1 MPTLRRF
8 GFFCLPVLPI
18 LLILLC
24 SLTACT
30 GPSRQKK
37 RVIGLSQCMLG
48 DAWRQAMINDM
59 RIEASNYDN
68 LEIIIKDAAN
78 NNETQIRQIRELIR
92 QKVDVLIISPYQ
104 SAPITAVA
112 EEAYRAGIPTII
124 TDRKVNTD
132 LYTTFVG
139 ANNYEIG
146 LAAGGYAA
154 HYLPPR
160 AVILE
165 IWGLAETS
173 PAQERHQGFVD
184 ALLTRSDLVYRKI
197 EGQWLYDTARVQLQ
211 KLERPEEID
220 FVYSHND
227 MMAIAAREYFMAWD
241 SVRGKT
247 LKIIGV
253 DAVPGAGLEAVE
265 DGRIDASFMY
275 PTGGEQVVRTAMQM
289 LSGEPVERFIPLRT
303 ARVDRPTARTLL
315 LQAGQLQNY
324 KQRIE
329 AQRRRID
336 TLAGRFHFLTS
347 SLWVITLLMIGFIL
361 LSVYVFHI
369 NRKIRQANATLRETN
384 RKEEEQRRK
393 LISLNAE
400 IKEVTAQKLQ
410 FFTNVSHEVRTPLTL
425 ILAPLDRLVGL
436 LQDSPYLS
444 DLLLIRK
451 NADRL
456 LRVINQIL
464 DFRKVENREE
474 KLKIGEADLVAFVA
488 EVKSYFDSMAR
499 VRQIAYT
506 FEAGSKQ
513 VFVWFDADLME
524 KVFVN
529 LLSNAFKFTPEG
541 GTIGISLSE
550 EADEVCIRVRDTGC
564 GIKPENLPYLF
575 HRFYTEDR
583 AGGTGIGL
591 HLVDEYIRMHG
602 GRISVESRVGEGTV
616 FTVCLRKGKTHFSA
630 TSVAEMPVSPLV
642 YEASTLDDREE
653 RALLAATYPYTVLVV
668 EDDDEVRAYLEKE
681 LSGNFRILTA
691 SNGKVALM
699 VVEEEDVS
707 LVLSDVMMPEMN
719 GFELC
724 RTLKTNLASS
734 HIPVVLLTALSDER
748 QRMYGLSGG
757 ADGYIQK
764 PFRVDYVKLQ
774 LIRLLEERRKLREQ
788 VVRKLQENSL
798 WLPEPE
804 KIENIDDVFLRKF
817 IARIEEVYADSDY
830 NVEKLSDTLGLSRGH
845 LHRKIKELTGTTP
858 VDFLRNYRLGKAAEL
873 LRQKNFSISEVAYR
887 TGFTSPA
894 YFSKCF
900 KAAYGVTPTEF
911 Q

>member
-1 MPTLRRF
+1 MPALRRF
-8 GFFCLPVLPI
+8 CLFCL
-18 LLILLC
+18 LLCLC
-24 SLTACT
+24 SLVACT
-30 GPSRQKK
+30 GNSRQKK

-68 LEIIIKDAAN
+68 LEIIIKDAGN

-92 QKVDVLIISPYQ
+92 RRVDVLIISPYQ

-124 TDRKVNTD
+124 TDRKVDTD

-146 LAAGGYAA
+146 EAAGTYASGYLA
-154 HYLPPR
+154 PG

-184 ALLTRSDLVYRKI
+184 QLLRRDDLVYRKI

-211 KLERPEEID
+211 KLAHPEEID

-227 MMAIAAREYFMAWD
+227 MMAIAAREYFTAWD
-241 SVRGKT
+241 SVRGKS

-275 PTGGEQVVRTAMQM
+275 PTGGEPIVRTAMQI
-289 LSGEPVERFIPLRT
+289 LEGRPVDRFIPLST
-303 ARVDRPTARTLL
+303 ARVDQPTARTLL

-329 AQRRRID
+329 AQRERID
-336 TLAGRFHFLTS
+336 NLAGRFHFLTS

-361 LSVYVFHI
+361 LSAYVVYI
-369 NRKIRQANATLRETN
+369 NRKIRLANAALRETN

-436 LQDSPYLS
+436 LHDSPYLA
-444 DLLLIRK
+444 DLELIRK
-451 NADRL
+451 NAGRL

-464 DFRKVENREE
+464 DFRKVENNQE
-474 KLKIGEADLVAFVA
+474 KLKIRQADLAAFTA
-488 EVKSYFDSMAR
+488 EVKSYFDSMAN
-499 VRQIAYT
+499 VRQITYT
-506 FEAGSKQ
+506 FQAACAPLP
-513 VFVWFDADLME
+513 VWFDPDLME
-524 KVFVN
+524 KVLVN
-529 LLSNAFKFTPEG
+529 LLSNAFKFTAEG
-541 GTIGISLSE
+541 GAVGISVTE
-550 EADEVCIRVRDTGC
+550 EEGKACIRVKDNGC
-564 GIKPENLPYLF
+564 GIKPESLPYLF
-575 HRFYTEDR
+575 DRFYTENR
-583 AGGTGIGL
+583 SVGTGIGL
-591 HLVDEYIRMHG
+591 HLASAYIRMHG
-602 GRISVESRVGEGTV
+602 GEITVESRPGEGTV
-616 FTVCLRKGKTHFSA
+616 FTVRLLKGKAHFA
-630 TSVAEMPVSPLV
+630 GGMITELPVSPLV
-642 YEASTLDDREE
+642 YEASTLDDTEE
-653 RALLAATYPYTVLVV
+653 KALLSATYPYTVLVV

-681 LSGNFRILTA
+681 LRGNFRVLTA
-691 SNGKVALM
+691 ANGKTAQKI
-699 VVEEEDVS
+699 VEAEDVS

-724 RTLKTNLASS
+724 RALKTDLASS
-734 HIPVVLLTALSDER
+734 HIPVILLTALSDER
-748 QRMYGLSGG
+748 QKMYGLSGG

-764 PFRVDYVKLQ
+764 PFQVNYVKLRI
-774 LIRLLEERRKLREQ
+774 IRLLEERRRLREQ
-788 VVRKLQENSL
+788 LLQKLQENSL
-798 WLPEPE
+798 LLAEPG
-804 KIENIDDVFLRKF
+804 KVENIDDVFLGKF
-817 IARIEEVYADSDY
+817 MAQIEAVYADSDY
-830 NVEKLSDTLGLSRGH
+830 NVEKLSETLGLSRGH
-845 LHRKIKELTGTTP
+845 LHRKIKELTGISP
-858 VDFLRNYRLGKAAEL
+858 VDFLRNYRLGKAARL
-873 LRQKNFSISEVAYR
+873 LRQKKFTISEVAYQ

-900 KAAYGVTPTEF
+900 KAVYHITPTEF

>member
-1 MPTLRRF
+1 MPILRRF
-8 GFFCLPVLPI
+8 GYFCLPI
-18 LLILLC
+18 LLILMC

-30 GPSRQKK
+30 GQSRQKK

-68 LEIIIKDAAN
+68 LEIIIKDAGN
-78 NNETQIRQIRELIR
+78 TNETQIRQIRELIR

-154 HYLPPR
+154 QYLPPR

-184 ALLTRSDLVYRKI
+184 ALLTRGDLVYRKI

-227 MMAIAAREYFMAWD
+227 MMAIAAREYFMTWD
-241 SVRGKT
+241 SVRGKA

-275 PTGGEQVVRTAMQM
+275 PTGGEQVVRTAMQI
-289 LSGEPVERFIPLRT
+289 LSGAAVERFIPLRT

-315 LQAGQLQNY
+315 LQAGQLQDY

-329 AQRRRID
+329 AQRQRID
-336 TLAGRFHFLTS
+336 GLTGRFHFLTS
-347 SLWVITLLMIGFIL
+347 SLWVITLLMLAFIL

-369 NRKIRQANATLRETN
+369 NRKIRQTNATLRETN

-436 LQDSPYLS
+436 LQDSPYLP

-464 DFRKVENREE
+464 DFRKVENSEE
-474 KLKIGEADLVAFVA
+474 KLKISEADLVAFAA

-506 FEAGSKQ
+506 FEAGVKQ
-513 VFVWFDADLME
+513 AFVWFDADLME
-524 KVFVN
+524 KVLVN

-541 GTIGISLSE
+541 GTIGLSLSD
-550 EADEVCIRVRDTGC
+550 EAEEVCIRVKDTGC

-583 AGGTGIGL
+583 LGGTGIGL

-602 GRISVESRVGEGTV
+602 GRISVQSRVGEGTV
-616 FTVCLRKGKTHFSA
+616 FTVCLRKGKSHFSA
-630 TSVAEMPVSPLV
+630 GAVAEMPVSPLV
-642 YEASTLDDREE
+642 YEASTLDDREAK
-653 RALLAATYPYTVLVV
+653 ALLSATYPYTVLVV

-691 SNGKVALM
+691 PNGKLALA

-724 RTLKTNLASS
+724 RTLKTNLTSS

-764 PFRVDYVKLQ
+764 PFRVDYVKLH

-788 VVRKLQENSL
+788 VLRKLQENSL

-873 LRQKNFSISEVAYR
+873 LRGRKFTISEVAYR

>member
-1 MPTLRRF
+1 MPILRRF
-8 GFFCLPVLPI
+8 GYFCLPI

-30 GPSRQKK
+30 GQSRQKK

-68 LEIIIKDAAN
+68 LEIIIKDAGN
-78 NNETQIRQIRELIR
+78 TNETQIRQIRELIR

-146 LAAGGYAA
+146 LAAGGYATQ
-154 HYLPPR
+154 YLPPR

-184 ALLTRSDLVYRKI
+184 ALLTRGDLVYRKI

-241 SVRGKT
+241 SVRGKA

-275 PTGGEQVVRTAMQM
+275 PTGGEQVVRTAMQI
-289 LSGEPVERFIPLRT
+289 LSGGAVERFIPLRT

-329 AQRRRID
+329 AQRQRID
-336 TLAGRFHFLTS
+336 GLAGRFHFLTS
-347 SLWVITLLMIGFIL
+347 SLWVITLLMLAFIL

-369 NRKIRQANATLRETN
+369 NRKIRQTNATLRETN

-436 LQDSPYLS
+436 LQDSPYLP

-464 DFRKVENREE
+464 DFRKVENSEE
-474 KLKIGEADLVAFVA
+474 KLKISEADLVAFAA

-506 FEAGSKQ
+506 FEAGVKQ
-513 VFVWFDADLME
+513 AFVWFDADLME
-524 KVFVN
+524 KVLVN

-541 GTIGISLSE
+541 GTIGLSLSD
-550 EADEVCIRVRDTGC
+550 EAEEVCIRVKDTGC

-583 AGGTGIGL
+583 LGGTGIGL

-602 GRISVESRVGEGTV
+602 GRISVQSRVGEGTV
-616 FTVCLRKGKTHFSA
+616 FTVCLRKGKSHFSA
-630 TSVAEMPVSPLV
+630 GAVAEMPVSPLV
-642 YEASTLDDREE
+642 YEASTLDDREAK
-653 RALLAATYPYTVLVV
+653 ALLSATYPYTVLVV

-691 SNGKVALM
+691 PNGKLALA

-724 RTLKTNLASS
+724 RTLKTNLTSS

-764 PFRVDYVKLQ
+764 PFRVDYVKLH

-788 VVRKLQENSL
+788 VLRKLQENSL

-873 LRQKNFSISEVAYR
+873 LRGRKFTISEVAYR

>member
-1 MPTLRRF
+1 
-8 GFFCLPVLPI
+8 
-18 LLILLC
+18 
-24 SLTACT
+24 
-30 GPSRQKK
+30 
-37 RVIGLSQCMLG
+37 
-48 DAWRQAMINDM
+48 MINDM

-68 LEIIIKDAAN
+68 LEIIIKDAGN
-78 NNETQIRQIRELIR
+78 TNETQIRQIRELIR

-154 HYLPPR
+154 QYLPPR

-184 ALLTRSDLVYRKI
+184 ALLTRGDLVYRKI

-241 SVRGKT
+241 SVRGKA

-275 PTGGEQVVRTAMQM
+275 PTGGEQVVRTAMQI
-289 LSGEPVERFIPLRT
+289 LSGGAVDRFIPLRT

-329 AQRRRID
+329 AQRQRID
-336 TLAGRFHFLTS
+336 GLAGRFHFLTS
-347 SLWVITLLMIGFIL
+347 SLWVITLLMLAFIL

-369 NRKIRQANATLRETN
+369 NRKIRQTNATLRETN

-436 LQDSPYLS
+436 LQDSPYLP

-464 DFRKVENREE
+464 DFRKVENSEE
-474 KLKIGEADLVAFVA
+474 KLKISEADLVAFAA

-506 FEAGSKQ
+506 FEAGVKQ
-513 VFVWFDADLME
+513 AFVWFDADLME
-524 KVFVN
+524 KVLVN

-541 GTIGISLSE
+541 GTIGLSVSD
-550 EADEVCIRVRDTGC
+550 EAEEVCIRVKDTGC

-583 AGGTGIGL
+583 LGGTGIGL

-602 GRISVESRVGEGTV
+602 GRISVQSRVGEGTV
-616 FTVCLRKGKTHFSA
+616 FTVCLRKGKSHFSA
-630 TSVAEMPVSPLV
+630 GAVAEMPVSPLV
-642 YEASTLDDREE
+642 YEASTLDDREAK
-653 RALLAATYPYTVLVV
+653 ALLSATYPYTVLVV

-691 SNGKVALM
+691 PNGKLALA

-724 RTLKTNLASS
+724 RTLKTNLTSS

-764 PFRVDYVKLQ
+764 PFRVDYVKLH

-788 VVRKLQENSL
+788 VLRKLQENSL

-873 LRQKNFSISEVAYR
+873 LRGRKFTISEVAYR

>member
-1 MPTLRRF
+1 MSVSRLLRL
-8 GFFCLPVLPI
+8 FCW
-18 LLILLC
+18 LLLLGGLVAC
-24 SLTACT
+24 S
-30 GPSRQKK
+30 GKPGQKK

-68 LEIIIKDAAN
+68 LEIIIEDAGN
-78 NNETQIRQIRELIR
+78 DNETQIRQIRELIR
-92 QKVDVLIISPYQ
+92 KKVDVLIISPYQ

-146 LAAGGYAA
+146 KAAGTYAA
-154 HYLPPR
+154 RFLPSR

-184 ALLTRSDLVYRKI
+184 VLLRRDDLIYRKI
-197 EGQWLYDTARVQLQ
+197 DGQWLYDTARVQLQ
-211 KLERPEEID
+211 KLKHPEEID

-227 MMAIAAREYFMAWD
+227 MMAIAAREHFMAWD
-241 SVRGKT
+241 SVRGRQ

-253 DAVPGAGLEAVE
+253 DAVAGAGLEAVE

-275 PTGGEQVVRTAMQM
+275 PTGGEQVVRTAMQI
-289 LSGEPVERFIPLRT
+289 LDGQPVDRFIPLRT
-303 ARVDRPTARTLL
+303 APVDRQAARTLL

-329 AQRRRID
+329 AQRQRID
-336 TLAGRFHFLTS
+336 GLAGRFHFLTS
-347 SLWVITLLMIGFIL
+347 SLWVITLLMVGFIL
-361 LSVYVFHI
+361 LSLYVFHI
-369 NRKIRQANATLRETN
+369 NRKIRLANATLRETN

-425 ILAPLDRLVGL
+425 ILAPLDRLAGL
-436 LQDSPYLS
+436 LQDSPYFS
-444 DLLLIRK
+444 DLELIRK

-464 DFRKVENREE
+464 DFRKVENNQE
-474 KLKIGEADLVAFVA
+474 KLKIREVDLVAFTG
-488 EVKSYFDSMAR
+488 EVKSYFESMAK

-506 FEAGSKQ
+506 FVSAPKQ
-513 VFVWFDADLME
+513 VPVWFDPDLIE
-524 KVFVN
+524 KVLVN

-541 GTIGISLSE
+541 GAIDISLAE
-550 EADEVCIRVRDTGC
+550 ETDKVCIRVKDTGC

-575 HRFYTEDR
+575 NRFYTENR
-583 AGGTGIGL
+583 SVGTGIGL
-591 HLVDEYIRMHG
+591 HLVQEYVRMHG
-602 GRISVESRVGEGTV
+602 GGITVESRVGEGTV
-616 FTVCLRKGKTHFSA
+616 FTVSLLKGKTHFTA
-630 TSVAEMPVSPLV
+630 AGVTELPVSPLV
-642 YEASTLDDREE
+642 YEASTLDDTEE
-653 RALLAATYPYTVLVV
+653 KSLLSATYPYTVLIV

-681 LSGNFRILTA
+681 LRGNFRVLTA
-691 SNGKVALM
+691 VNGKVAEKI
-699 VVEEEDVS
+699 VEDDDVS

-724 RTLKTNLASS
+724 RALKTNLASS

-764 PFRVDYVKLQ
+764 PFHVNYVKLHI
-774 LIRLLEERRKLREQ
+774 IRLLEERRRLRDLLLQ
-788 VVRKLQENSL
+788 KLQDNSL
-798 WLPEPE
+798 LLTEPE
-804 KIENIDDVFLRKF
+804 KVENIDDVFLRKF
-817 IARIEEVYADSDY
+817 MAQIEAVYADSEY

-845 LHRKIKELTGTTP
+845 LHRKIKELTGTSP
-858 VDFLRNYRLGKAAEL
+858 VDFLRNYRLGKAARL
-873 LRQKNFSISEVAYR
+873 LRQKKFTISEVAYQ

-900 KAAYGVTPTEF
+900 KAVYHTTPTEF

>member
-1 MPTLRRF
+1 MPILRRF
-8 GFFCLPVLPI
+8 GYFCLPI
-18 LLILLC
+18 LLILMC

-30 GPSRQKK
+30 GQSRQKK

-68 LEIIIKDAAN
+68 LEIIIKDAGN
-78 NNETQIRQIRELIR
+78 TNETQIRQIRELIR

-154 HYLPPR
+154 QYLPPR

-184 ALLTRSDLVYRKI
+184 ALLTRGDLVYRKI

-241 SVRGKT
+241 SVRGKA

-275 PTGGEQVVRTAMQM
+275 PTGGEQVVRTAMQI
-289 LSGEPVERFIPLRT
+289 LSGAAVERFIPLRT

-315 LQAGQLQNY
+315 LQAGQLQDY

-329 AQRRRID
+329 AQRQRID
-336 TLAGRFHFLTS
+336 GLTGRFHFLTS
-347 SLWVITLLMIGFIL
+347 SLWVITLLMLAFIL

-369 NRKIRQANATLRETN
+369 NRKIRQTNATLRETN

-436 LQDSPYLS
+436 LQDSPYLP

-464 DFRKVENREE
+464 DFRKVENSEE
-474 KLKIGEADLVAFVA
+474 KLKISEADLVAFAA

-506 FEAGSKQ
+506 FEAGVKQ
-513 VFVWFDADLME
+513 AFVWFDADLME
-524 KVFVN
+524 KVLVN

-541 GTIGISLSE
+541 GTIGLSLSD
-550 EADEVCIRVRDTGC
+550 EAEEVCIRVKDTGC

-583 AGGTGIGL
+583 LGGTGIGL

-602 GRISVESRVGEGTV
+602 GRISVQSRVGEGTV
-616 FTVCLRKGKTHFSA
+616 FTVCLRKGKSHFSA
-630 TSVAEMPVSPLV
+630 GAVAEMPVSPLV
-642 YEASTLDDREE
+642 YEASTLDDREAK
-653 RALLAATYPYTVLVV
+653 ALLSATYPYTVLVV

-691 SNGKVALM
+691 PNGKLALA

-724 RTLKTNLASS
+724 RTLKTNLTSS

-764 PFRVDYVKLQ
+764 PFRVDYVKLH

-788 VVRKLQENSL
+788 VLRKLQENSL

-873 LRQKNFSISEVAYR
+873 LRGRKFTISEVAYR

>member
-1 MPTLRRF
+1 MSASR
-8 GFFCLPVLPI
+8 
-18 LLILLC
+18 LLC
-24 SLTACT
+24 FFGLLLFLGGMAGCA
-30 GPSRQKK
+30 GKPAQKK

-68 LEIIIKDAAN
+68 LDIIIEDAGN

-104 SAPITAVA
+104 SAPLTAVA

-146 LAAGGYAA
+146 EAAGTYASRF
-154 HYLPPR
+154 LPPH

-184 ALLTRSDLVYRKI
+184 ALLKRDDLIYRKI
-197 EGQWLYDTARVQLQ
+197 DGQWLYDTARVQLQ
-211 KLERPEEID
+211 KLAHPEEID

-227 MMAIAAREYFMAWD
+227 MMAIAAREHFMAWD
-241 SVRGKT
+241 SVRGRQ

-253 DAVPGAGLEAVE
+253 DAVAGAGLEAVE

-275 PTGGEQVVRTAMQM
+275 PTGGEQVVRTAMQI
-289 LSGEPVERFIPLRT
+289 LDGQPVDRFIPLRT
-303 ARVDRPTARTLL
+303 APVDRQTARTLL

-329 AQRRRID
+329 AQRQRID
-336 TLAGRFHFLTS
+336 GLAGRFHFLTS
-347 SLWVITLLMIGFIL
+347 SLWVITLLMVGFIL
-361 LSVYVFHI
+361 LSLYVFHI
-369 NRKIRQANATLRETN
+369 NRKIRLANATLRETN

-436 LQDSPYLS
+436 LHDSPYFS
-444 DLLLIRK
+444 DLVLIRK

-464 DFRKVENREE
+464 DFRKVENDQE
-474 KLKIGEADLVAFVA
+474 KLKIREGDLVAFTG
-488 EVKSYFDSMAR
+488 EVKSYFESMAK
-499 VRQIAYT
+499 VRQITYT
-506 FEAGSKQ
+506 FVPVPKQ
-513 VFVWFDADLME
+513 ALVWFDPDLIE
-524 KVFVN
+524 KVLVN

-541 GTIGISLSE
+541 GAIGISLAE
-550 EADEVCIRVRDTGC
+550 ETDKVCIRVKDTGC

-575 HRFYTEDR
+575 NRFYTENR
-583 AGGTGIGL
+583 SVGTGIGL
-591 HLVDEYIRMHG
+591 HLVHEYIRMHG
-602 GRISVESRVGEGTV
+602 GEITVESRVGEGTV
-616 FTVCLRKGKTHFSA
+616 FTLCLLKGKTHFTA
-630 TSVAEMPVSPLV
+630 GMVTELPVSPLV
-642 YEASTLDDREE
+642 YEASTLDDSEE
-653 RALLAATYPYTVLVV
+653 KALLAVTYPYTVLVV

-681 LSGNFRILTA
+681 LRGNFHVLTA
-691 SNGKVALM
+691 ANGKVAEKI
-699 VVEEEDVS
+699 VEEEEVS

-724 RTLKTNLASS
+724 RALKTNLASS

-764 PFRVDYVKLQ
+764 PFSVNYVKLQ
-774 LIRLLEERRKLREQ
+774 IIRLLEERRRIREQ
-788 VVRKLQENSL
+788 LLQKLQENSL
-798 WLPEPE
+798 LLAEPE
-804 KIENIDDVFLRKF
+804 KVENIDDVFLRKF
-817 IARIEEVYADSDY
+817 MVQIEAVYADSEY

-845 LHRKIKELTGTTP
+845 LHRKIKELTGTSP
-858 VDFLRNYRLGKAAEL
+858 VDFLRNYRLGKAAQL
-873 LRQKNFSISEVAYR
+873 LRQKKFTISEVAYQ

-900 KAAYGVTPTEF
+900 KAVYHMTPTEF